1 MGAVPVHAFTA
12 QALSD
17 GEQMALTSR
26 NVKLG
31 TSLVVQWLRF
41 CIHNAGSPGSSPG
54 QGNRSHML
62 QLKNPV
68 CCNED

>member
-12 QALSD
+12 QALND

-31 TSLVVQWLRF
+31 TSL
-41 CIHNAGSPGSSPG
+41 GG
-54 QGNRSHML
+54 
-62 QLKNPV
+62 PV
-68 CCNED
+68 AKTLHS